1 MVLNAN
7 QMEVAMTERLS
18 RQSRDEQMTAVYAKV
33 TAALTSRLPA
43 VGANEVLAV
52 SQQRVEELLGDLIG
66 EEHDIPAGTSDLL
79 DRVCEMANTVARD
92 YVWLVEQTHFDTAEY
107 TLPDLGDG
115 VAETAPNPIL
125 YVVPAGLL
133 KSAA

>member
-33 TAALTSRLPA
+33 TATLTSRLPA

-79 DRVCEMANTVARD
+79 DRICEMANTVARD

-107 TLPDLGDG
+107 TLPEMGDG
-115 VAETAPNPIL
+115 LTETAPNPIL
-125 YVVPAGLL
+125 YVVPVGLL